1 MKRRISWVLLFAVG
15 LASPVFAAVTLEREM
30 YARSET
36 AAGEEPVLTVHFID
50 VGGGDGILIDT
61 PSHKKILIDGG
72 WTWGDRG
79 IVPEEYGEYLDEFLG
94 DDVVDLIIV
103 SHPDCDHFLGLL
115 DVLDRYVVRQM
126 WYTGY
131 DSEEL
136 STSWRNF
143 MDKVEEEEDLLFVSP
158 VCNYFGLGSE
168 IRFDD
173 SETYTCADDV
183 VLTLINA
190 KQWLKDEA
198 YGSANNRKL
207 REDQRRNSSSL
218 VVRLDYGPT
227 SFLFTGDTNGRDK
240 NASDVNQCD
249 DQELFMVLNNEN
261 QQNPLYGRL
270 ACTVLKVPHHGS
282 NGSSSLRFLQAVH
295 PEWAV
300 ISAGVHHGHP
310 TAGALERL
318 KCPEVGLDED
328 HILRTDQGDN
338 KDKATPSN
346 IGDDCYRMIV
356 DLAGIAKIEKW
367 NVK

>member
-1 MKRRISWVLLFAVG
+1 MKRAICLLLLLVMG
-15 LASPVFAAVTLEREM
+15 LAGPVFGAVKFEDTV
-30 YARSET
+30 YARST
-36 AAGEEPVLTVHFID
+36 PAAEDEPVLTVHFID
-50 VGGGDGILIDT
+50 VGGGDAILIDT

-79 IVPEEYGEYLDEFLG
+79 IVPEEYAEYLEEFLG

-103 SHPDCDHFLGLL
+103 SHPDCDHFLGLT
-115 DVLDRYVVRQM
+115 DVLDRYVVRQI

-143 MDKVEEEEDLLFVSP
+143 MDKAGEEEGLLFVSP
-158 VCNYFGLGSE
+158 ICNYFGLGSE

-190 KQWLKDEA
+190 TQWLSDEA
-198 YGSANNRKL
+198 YGDTHRKL
-207 REDQRRNSSSL
+207 KEDQRRNSSSL

-227 SFLFTGDTNGRDK
+227 SFLFTGDTNGRNK
-240 NASDVNQCD
+240 KSSVVNECD
-249 DQELFMVLNNEN
+249 DQELFMVRNNEN
-261 QQNPLYGRL
+261 PQNPLYGRL

-282 NGSSSLRFLQAVH
+282 NGSSSLRFLKSAG
-295 PEWAV
+295 PDWAV

-310 TAGALERL
+310 TDGALERL
-318 KCPEVGLDED
+318 KHPDVGLDD
-328 HILRTDQGDN
+328 AHILRTDEGEDN
-338 KDKATPSN
+338 DHEASHGN
-346 IGDDCYRMIV
+346 IGDDCYRFVV
-356 DLAGIAKIEKW
+356 DLSGIAKIEKW